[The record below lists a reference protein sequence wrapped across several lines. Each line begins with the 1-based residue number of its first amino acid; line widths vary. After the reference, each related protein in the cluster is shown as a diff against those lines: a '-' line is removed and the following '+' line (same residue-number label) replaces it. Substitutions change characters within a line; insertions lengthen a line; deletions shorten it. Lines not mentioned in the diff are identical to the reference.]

1 MKLTLVLPL
10 LSALALTGLTG
21 CGYIKSLF
29 PDKEKD
35 YQYTVEIPPLVLPAD
50 LAKNDGLKRPAPAV
64 PMTPG
69 TAETSANA
77 VTPGSNSANEVPEL
91 VAPAPNALEPLPAA
105 SEEPITVSTS
115 TDSKSS
121 QHEQIPVTLLKT
133 ADGIDTLR
141 LSAPFENAWRA
152 VDKALSRKS
161 VEVTNRNKAE
171 KQFTL
176 HYDPDE
182 KALEDRSF
190 WQEAFFIFHGLNG
203 NEQEFIV
210 KLNDHN
216 GQTDAVILDKDQKPT
231 ADASALKLLKLL
243 QDTIQSG
250 FNK

>member
-1 MKLTLVLPL
+1 MKLTLMLPL

-35 YQYTVEIPPLVLPAD
+35 YQYTTEIPPLVLPAD
-50 LAKNDGLKRPAPAV
+50 LAKNDGLKRPAP
-64 PMTPG
+64 
-69 TAETSANA
+69 TAPVNAGDAEIGSSAAAPSINPA
-77 VTPGSNSANEVPEL
+77 SEAPEL
-91 VAPAPNALEPLPAA
+91 TTPAPSGLEPLPAA
-105 SEEPITVSTS
+105 SEEPVAG
-115 TDSKSS
+115 SKPS
-121 QHEQIPVTLLKT
+121 QHELIPVTLLKT
-133 ADGIDTLR
+133 ADGTDTLR

-161 VEVTNRNKAE
+161 VEVTNRNKAD

-182 KALEDRSF
+182 KALDDRSF
-190 WQEAFFIFHGLNG
+190 WHEAFFIFHGLSN

-210 KLNDHN
+210 KLSEHDS
-216 GQTDAVILDKDQKPT
+216 QTDAVILDKDQKPT